1 MVNLMS
7 ANKHVPKIEQTN
19 WVVKERCKDT
29 RHSIPFISLPVMWKI
44 NIVLNNV
51 NLLGYLTTMDGI
63 PEDISPR
70 AIMTSETLN

>member
-7 ANKHVPKIEQTN
+7 ANEHVPKIERTN

-29 RHSIPFISLPVMWKI
+29 RHSIPFISSPVMWKI

-51 NLLGYLTTMDGI
+51 NLLGYLPTMDGI
-63 PEDISPR
+63 TEDISPR